1 MNEKELG
8 KALLRWDALQPP
20 GTPEPDPRV
29 LTARIIDRDKRLVR
43 WLAGFTVLLWLLA
56 ATGICGLILFYLLFI
71 EPKYQSTIYR
81 IEKHTGVDAG
91 LVRASLDLR
100 AVSHMSINVM
110 ALSLG
115 AMGLAAILTVLL
127 VVFSRRATLR
137 QINANLIEVAEQLKQ
152 LREAL
157 AKEPARSG

>member
-8 KALLRWDALQPP
+8 NALLRWDALQPP

-29 LTARIIDRDKRLVR
+29 LTARIIDRDKRQVR

-56 ATGICGLILFYLLFI
+56 AMGICGLILFHLLFI
-71 EPKYQSTIYR
+71 EPKYHSTIYR

-91 LVRASLDLR
+91 LVRASQDLR
-100 AVSHMSINVM
+100 TVTDLSINVM

-115 AMGLAAILTVLL
+115 AMSLAAILTVLL
-127 VVFSRRATLR
+127 VFFSRRATLR
-137 QINANLIEVAEQLKQ
+137 QINANLIEIAEQLKQ
-152 LREAL
+152 LRQAL